1 MIDYLEAGRRILDAR
16 EQRLK
21 PEIASDYEAMR
32 SITLKALEEN
42 CVRKKPTMQTPKSK
56 VFENYSIS
64 TRPPEEDGP
73 EPVDSLNSQ
82 VHRLAD
88 GLHSLNLALADA
100 NHRLFGDP
108 LQDEKPQPP
117 QPLNGP
123 IASVQAYVEEAQCLL
138 RIAHERVRN
147 ILNRI

>member
-82 VHRLAD
+82 VHGLAD

-108 LQDEKPQPP
+108 LEDVKPGVPA
-117 QPLNGP
+117 NGP
-123 IASVQAYVEEAQCLL
+123 VASVQTYVEEAQCLL
-138 RIAHERVRN
+138 RIAHDRVRN